1 MTEQIAAPESDD
13 GVDRIDR
20 GLLLRIA
27 QERDVAAMKSLYERF
42 DPKLRRFMRRLT
54 SDRDLIDEAYNDV
67 MVIVWKKAGQYAG
80 NSKVSSWIYTIAYRS
95 CLQLIKRN
103 KRRDTMF
110 ELVDD
115 DELASVKDGSQP
127 GLEGN
132 AELAAAVRALSS
144 KQRIVI
150 ELCYFEGYS
159 LQEISQIVNC
169 PLNTVKTRLHHAR
182 KRIRELLEEARQS
195 LESSSGEGGLL

>member
-1 MTEQIAAPESDD
+1 MTEQIATPESDD

-27 QERDVAAMKSLYERF
+27 QQRDVSAMKSLYERF

-80 NSKVSSWIYTIAYRS
+80 TAKVSSWIYTIAYRS

-110 ELVDD
+110 EQMDD
-115 DELASVKDGSQP
+115 DELASVKDTSQP
-127 GLEGN
+127 GLDGN

>member
-1 MTEQIAAPESDD
+1 MKEQIAAPESDD